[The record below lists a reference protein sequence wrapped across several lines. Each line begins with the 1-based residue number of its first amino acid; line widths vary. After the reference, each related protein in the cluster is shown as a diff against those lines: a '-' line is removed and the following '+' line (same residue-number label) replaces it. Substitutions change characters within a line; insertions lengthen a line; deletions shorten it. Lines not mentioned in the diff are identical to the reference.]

1 MDKEENYEVKKLLIA
16 YRDIVNKLR
25 SMGVIKTTKVVSDYG
40 EYIAAEKLNL
50 KRATSSSNKG
60 YDATDEQGRK
70 YEIKTRKA
78 TAWNK
83 PTIFP
88 VNEDQLKS
96 ADFIIYVEFDDDWNL
111 VKLLKIPTS
120 EVQYN
125 KYKRVILNKELV
137 KKFTVL

>member
-1 MDKEENYEVKKLLIA
+1 MDENSEVKKLLIE
-16 YRDIVNKLR
+16 YRDIINKLR
-25 SMGVIKTTKVVSDYG
+25 SMGILKTTKVVSDYG
-40 EYIAAEKLNL
+40 EYIASKKLNL

-60 YDATDEQGRK
+60 FDATDEQGKK

-78 TAWNK
+78 TDWNK

-88 VNEDQLKS
+88 INEEQLKS

-125 KYKRVILNKELV
+125 KHNRVVLNKELV
-137 KKFTVL
+137 QKFTVL